1 MSVGSRIRRVRKFRD
16 MTQKELGIALGYDEK
31 SADVRITQYETG
43 TRTPKID
50 VLNAMAEVLNV
61 NILALREPDTKLYA
75 AEDIMSILFEL
86 DDEGGLNLFDVEDDS
101 DPELPE
107 TRIGVVIK
115 YRILQNFLK
124 EWQLRKQELKDGL
137 ITKDEYT
144 EWKINWPSSADESG
158 KYTPSIQWKNNK

>member
-1 MSVGSRIRRVRKFRD
+1 MSVGSRIRRVRKFRN

-61 NILALREPDTKLYA
+61 NVLSLKEPTLYS

-86 DDEGGLNLFDVEDDS
+86 DDEDGLNLLDVEDNSDS
-101 DPELPE
+101 DLPKS
-107 TRIGVVIK
+107 RIGVVIK
-115 YRILQNFLK
+115 YNLVQSLLK
-124 EWQLRKQELKDGL
+124 EWQLRKQELKDDL
-137 ITKDEYT
+137 ITKEEYT
-144 EWKINWPSSADESG
+144 EWKFNWPYTTDDCG
-158 KYTPSIQWKNNK
+158 KIEPKIQWKNNK

>member
-1 MSVGSRIRRVRKFRD
+1 
-16 MTQKELGIALGYDEK
+16 
-31 SADVRITQYETG
+31 
-43 TRTPKID
+43 
-50 VLNAMAEVLNV
+50 MAEVLNV
-61 NILALREPDTKLYA
+61 NILSLREPDTKLYA

-107 TRIGVVIK
+107 TRISVVIK

-158 KYTPSIQWKNNK
+158 KYTPNTTWKNNK

>member
-61 NILALREPDTKLYA
+61 NVLSLKEPTLYS
-75 AEDIMSILFEL
+75 AEDILSILFEI
-86 DDEGGLNLFDVEDDS
+86 DEETNVNLFDIEDNNDS
-101 DPELPE
+101 SNSD
-107 TRIGVVIK
+107 TNIGVVIN
-115 YRILQNFLK
+115 YRILQDFLK
-124 EWQLRKQELKDGL
+124 EWKLRKQELNDGI
-137 ITKDEYT
+137 ITKSEYT
-144 EWKINWPSSADESG
+144 EWKINWPYTADDCG
-158 KYTPSIQWKNNK
+158 KIEPKIQWKNNK